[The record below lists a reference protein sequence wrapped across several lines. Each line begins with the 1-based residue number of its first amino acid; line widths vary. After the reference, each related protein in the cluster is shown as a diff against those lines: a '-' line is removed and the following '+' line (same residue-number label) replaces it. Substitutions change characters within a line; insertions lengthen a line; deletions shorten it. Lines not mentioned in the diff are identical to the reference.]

1 MFKLDYRNFEQSLQF
16 GLVIALLLLDILF
29 YIFPGFQ
36 PKKQLERVNVD
47 VRIYVNDIP
56 ITKQV
61 YQRPVRMR
69 QKLLS
74 LAIPVPSEIEDFPEE
89 LTLDMSRTTIGIEGD
104 VPRFTKNVEIQ
115 AKPLLEIYP
124 NVKSLKC
131 NGEIKILMLVNVKG
145 IVEQAEVVKNTTG
158 STACAQEARRAA
170 LQSKWIPAKAD
181 NKFVTSWVEKTYKFK
196 IP

>member
-1 MFKLDYRNFEQSLQF
+1 MFKLDYRNFGQSLRV
-16 GLVIALLLLDILF
+16 GLVIALLLLNILF
-29 YIFPGFQ
+29 YVFPGFRQ
-36 PKKQLERVNVD
+36 KKEAGSTRVD

-61 YQRPVRMR
+61 HQRPVRVR

-74 LAIPVPSEIEDFPEE
+74 LAIPVPSETEEFPEE
-89 LTLDMSRTTIGIEGD
+89 LTLDVSKTTIGIEGD
-104 VPRFTKNVEIQ
+104 MPRFAKNVEIQ

-131 NGEIKILMLVNVKG
+131 NGKVKVLMLVNVKG
-145 IVEQAEVVKNTTG
+145 IVEQAEIVENTTG
-158 STACAQEARRAA
+158 SKACAQEARRAA